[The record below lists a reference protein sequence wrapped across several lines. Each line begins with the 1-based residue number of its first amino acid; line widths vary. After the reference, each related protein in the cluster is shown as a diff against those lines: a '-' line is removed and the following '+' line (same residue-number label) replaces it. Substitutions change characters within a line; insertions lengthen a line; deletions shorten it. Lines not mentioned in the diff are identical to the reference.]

1 MPSSPSRALRL
12 FSFHALRIAFRL
24 TPLDEARRDALRN
37 WFSDRFPHWIPR
49 QKVEA
54 AEGSWLGRR
63 LRNAADERAIG
74 ALPRRARPLPSE
86 LPARL
91 VAFYLP
97 QFHRIPEND
106 TWWGEGFTEWRNVT
120 RALPQFQGHFQP
132 RLPAALGFYDLS
144 DGVTLRRQAELAR
157 EYGIGAFCFYFYWFN
172 GQRLLESPLQQWLE
186 DPSLDLSI
194 CLCWANEPWTRQWD
208 GRPQDT
214 LIEQRHDPEDDIA
227 FIAQVARYLRDPRY
241 LRIDGRPLLLIY
253 RPGLLPSATAT
264 MERWRD
270 WCHTHGVG
278 EIFIAYVQA
287 FERPDPADIGCDAA
301 VEFPPNLVPAK
312 SIATDQLGLNPEFT
326 GEILDWRDM
335 AGNCQGGSTPSYL
348 LFPGVNPAWD
358 NQPRR
363 PGAGRVLLHA
373 SPKRYQKWL
382 HATIR
387 DRLPQLPTS
396 QRLVFVN
403 AWNEWAEGA
412 ILEPDMRWD
421 HAWLDATREA
431 LCQST
436 GMKSKHDTGKI
447 CAVIHAWYPEVLGE
461 LLTSLDTAC
470 EWRLLVTTGAA
481 QKDEVAPLLEA
492 TGHDFEILVFENR
505 GRDILPFLTAAARLR
520 DEGQSF
526 LLKLHTK
533 RSPHRSYGDAWRR
546 HLIRGALPEGGVAA
560 IAARFL
566 DEAKLGMLAP
576 PGHLRPL
583 QDHLSGNQRV
593 LEYARRRIG
602 VDPLALL
609 DAAFV
614 AGSIFWARID
624 ALAPILDAGFMAGEF
639 EQEQGQIDGTL
650 AHAIERLFVVAAQ
663 HHGWD
668 IGLVDDRSDGHE
680 NGFYPPPH

>member
-1 MPSSPSRALRL
+1 MPLNPSRSLRRL
-12 FSFHALRIAFRL
+12 GFHTLRIAFRL
-24 TPLDEARRDALRN
+24 TPLDEARRDVLRN

-54 AEGSWLGRR
+54 AEGPWIDRR
-63 LRNAADERAIG
+63 LRTAADERAIG
-74 ALPRRARPLPSE
+74 ALPRRSRPLPAD

-97 QFHRIPEND
+97 QFHRLPEND

-120 RALPQFQGHFQP
+120 RALPQFEGHFQP
-132 RLPAALGFYDLS
+132 RLPGALGFYDLS

-172 GQRLLESPLQQWLE
+172 GRRLLESPLQQWLE
-186 DPSLDLSI
+186 DPSLDLPI

-227 FIAQVARYLRDPRY
+227 FISHVARYLRDPRY

-253 RPGLLPSATAT
+253 RPGLLPSAQAT
-264 MERWRD
+264 TDRWRD
-270 WCHTHGVG
+270 WCRTHGIG
-278 EIFIAYVQA
+278 EIFIAYVQS

-312 SIATDQLGLNPEFT
+312 SIASDQLSLNPEFT

-335 AGNCQGGSTPSYL
+335 AGNCQARSPPPYP

-373 SPKRYQKWL
+373 SPKRYQQWL

-387 DRLPQLPTS
+387 DRVPQLPVS
-396 QRLVFVN
+396 QRLVFIN

-412 ILEPDMRWD
+412 ILEPDLRWD

-431 LCQST
+431 LRQAA
-436 GMKSKHDTGKI
+436 GVEPKHDLGPI
-447 CAVIHAWYPEVLGE
+447 CAVIHAWYPDVLGE
-461 LLTSLDTAC
+461 LLAALDPAC
-470 EWRLLVTTGAA
+470 RWLLLVTTGAR
-481 QKDEVAPLLEA
+481 QEKEVEALLQA
-492 TGHDFEILVFENR
+492 AGHDFEILVCENR

-520 DEGQSF
+520 DEGHSF

-533 RSPHRSYGDAWRR
+533 RSPHRTDGEAWRR
-546 HLIRGALPEGGVAA
+546 HLIDGVLPTGHVAG
-560 IAARFL
+560 IVRSFIQR
-566 DEAKLGMLAP
+566 DRLGIIAP
-576 PGHLRPL
+576 PGHLQPL
-583 QDHLSGNQRV
+583 ADHIAGNGHV

-602 VDPLALL
+602 L
-609 DAAFV
+609 DADAMHACSFV
-614 AGSIFWARID
+614 AGSMFWVRIE
-624 ALAPILDAGFMAGEF
+624 ALAPLLDAGFMRSEF
-639 EQEQGQIDGTL
+639 ELECGQLDGTL
-650 AHAIERLFVVAAQ
+650 AHALERLFVACATKV
-663 HHGWD
+663 
-668 IGLVDDRSDGHE
+668 GLKTESITGGLTGGLE
-680 NGFYPPPH
+680 FYGFRN